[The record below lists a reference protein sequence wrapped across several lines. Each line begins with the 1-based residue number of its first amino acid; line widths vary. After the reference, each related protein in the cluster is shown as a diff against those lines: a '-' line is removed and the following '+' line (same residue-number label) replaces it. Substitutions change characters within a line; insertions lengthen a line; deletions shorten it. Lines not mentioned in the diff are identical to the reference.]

1 MGNFHTQRRGMQDG
15 TATVENNWSVS
26 YKININLRQNLEIPL
41 QEKLKHTFTKD
52 LCMKVINYRVD

>member
-1 MGNFHTQRRGMQDG
+1 MQDG